1 MLQTSK
7 YICIRD
13 FKHFKERKIYDVAI
27 VSTQQQV
34 SDYDYYEINTALV
47 DDFYFCLS
55 ISDVYDTYNYD
66 GYFFQYFEDL
76 KKSRKEKLDKINSL

>member
-1 MLQTSK
+1 MLLTSK

-13 FKHFKERKIYDVAI
+13 FKKFKKGKIYDVAR
-27 VSTQQQV
+27 VSIQQQV
-34 SDYDYYEINTALV
+34 NDSDYYEINNALV
-47 DDFYFCLS
+47 DGFYFCLS